1 MLSEDLC
8 SVAVTEASVCVQ
20 NSQGAFRCILWAET
34 SNGCA
39 VLCGGLRW
47 VFRSLRT
54 FVLVYHLQT
63 DFSDGCF
70 VLAEDSCFSV
80 PFADG
85 LLRWVFRSRGGLLL
99 WCTLCRQMGVSS
111 R

>member
-63 DFSDGCF
+63 EASDGCFLAAVLDYPLQTDCSDGCF
-70 VLAEDSCFSV
+70 VLAEDFCFGV
-80 PFADG
+80 PLQTDG
-85 LLRWVFRSRGGLLL
+85 
-99 WCTLCRQMGVSS
+99 C
-111 R
+111 